1 MTVVTFN
8 DSNDC
13 YEYFEIVAE
22 PSNRATTETNL
33 GFINYLESLF
43 KSGASSLTV
52 LEDDYKLIFKGV
64 VFLNYSPF
72 LETYNEM
79 LGWMED
85 FGFMAYWR
93 KRFVEDKPII
103 VEEIGPQV
111 LTMDHLGI
119 GFLACC
125 IPLVFC
131 IATFIGELI
140 YSRFQQKFDRRY
152 RKQRLVR
159 GSNLVNIISTK

>member
-1 MTVVTFN
+1 MTVVTSDN
-8 DSNDC
+8 PYDC
-13 YEYFEIVAE
+13 YKYFEIVAE
-22 PSNRATTETNL
+22 PSNRATTEHAA
-33 GFINYLESLF
+33 GFIDYLESLY

-52 LEDDYKLIFKGV
+52 LEDDYKLIFKGI

-93 KRFVEDKPII
+93 DIFMKYNPLII
-103 VEEIGPQV
+103 DDIGPQV
-111 LTMDHLGI
+111 LTMDHLTI

-125 IPLVFC
+125 VPLIFC
-131 IATFIGELI
+131 IAAFIGELI
-140 YSRFQQKFDRRY
+140 CARFLKKIDVFK
-152 RKQRLVR
+152 RKQRRVR
-159 GSNLVNIISTK
+159 ESNLV